1 MSEEVTKFGYKQ
13 ELKREINWV
22 DVLIYSLV
30 FMVPIAPW
38 GIYGIVASES
48 GGMPSLAYLLGM
60 LGMMP
65 TAYAYFLMVREFPL
79 AGSVYNYAQRAVH
92 PIFGFIAGVLILL
105 DYFLVPGL
113 VYVVAALAMNSLIPD
128 IPYWLWILI
137 FLIPMTTLSM
147 LGIKPTA
154 RANKVLLA
162 IELFA
167 LAAFIAYT
175 LGYAISNNLSFS
187 LTPFY
192 NQSTF
197 NINTILTATSVAV
210 LSYLGFDAATT
221 LAEEHRGKAT
231 YVGRAV
237 VLSVFLIGI
246 FFITQTY
253 LAYITYPTYQFQDPS
268 TGFYEVAQA
277 VGGIILLTIT
287 TLATAISWGIGD
299 GLVATTAIAR
309 VIYAMGRDGFLPKLV
324 ARVHPKYGTPWIA
337 TLLSGLISTIIAVS
351 ISLDVLTSLV
361 NFGALSAFILMH
373 VAAIYYFGYK
383 NKKYLVTV
391 PSIFGLLVLGFIWY
405 GLDINA
411 KILGFS
417 WLVFWLI
424 YTAILTRGF
433 RKKVSLPSA

>member
-1 MSEEVTKFGYKQ
+1 
-13 ELKREINWV
+13 
-22 DVLIYSLV
+22 
-30 FMVPIAPW
+30 
-38 GIYGIVASES
+38 
-48 GGMPSLAYLLGM
+48 
-60 LGMMP
+60 
-65 TAYAYFLMVREFPL
+65 
-79 AGSVYNYAQRAVH
+79 
-92 PIFGFIAGVLILL
+92 GVLILL